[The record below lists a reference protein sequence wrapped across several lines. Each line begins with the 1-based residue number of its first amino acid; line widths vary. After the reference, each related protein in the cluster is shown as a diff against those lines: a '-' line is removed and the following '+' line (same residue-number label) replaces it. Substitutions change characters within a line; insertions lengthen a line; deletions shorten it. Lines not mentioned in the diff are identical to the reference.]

1 MIERASPKDAAACSA
16 ILHEW
21 IFETPWFPNHAP
33 ESASEQAMLNR
44 IETGTVYV
52 ARNHQDVI
60 GFIAFTTGYLDCLY
74 LTPEARN
81 KGLGTVLLNR
91 AMDESTEA
99 LSLWVLARNR
109 AARRFYQRAGFVE
122 TAEGDGSDNEEG
134 LPDIRMEW
142 RPSLDGAEVKND

>member
-1 MIERASPKDAAACSA
+1 MIEPARLQDAAACSA

-33 ESASEQAMLNR
+33 ESASEQSMRNR

-52 ARNHQDVI
+52 ARNRHDI
-60 GFIAFTTGYLDCLY
+60 DGFIAFTMGYLECLY

-81 KGLGTVLLNR
+81 KGLGERLLAR
-91 AMDESTEA
+91 AKVESGDG
-99 LSLWVLARNR
+99 LSLWVLEQNI
-109 AARRFYQRAGFVE
+109 AARRFYQRQGFVE
-122 TAEGDGSDNEEG
+122 TARGDGSDNEEG

-142 RPSLDGAEVKND
+142 HPKEAENGKPA